1 MPRILDACCGSK
13 MFWFDTSRHDT
24 VYMDNRELDTK
35 LCDGRRLVIEPD
47 VVADFRDMPFPDETF
62 ALVVFDPPHLKRCGP
77 RSWQAKKYGK
87 LDKNT
92 WHEDLSAGFR
102 ECWRILKPC
111 GTLIFKWSETQISIK
126 EVLACFSQRP
136 IFGHTT
142 TANLRTH
149 WMTFF
154 KDGEP

>member
-62 ALVVFDPPHLKRCGP
+62 ALVVFDPPHLIRAG
-77 RSWQAKKYGK
+77 RTSWLALKYGV
-87 LDKNT
+87 LGND
-92 WHEDLSAGFR
+92 WREDLRKGFA
-102 ECWRILKPC
+102 ECFRVLKPD
-111 GTLIFKWSETQISIK
+111 GILVFKWNECQVK
-126 EVLACFSQRP
+126 LRDVLRLTEEQPLIGDRR
-136 IFGHTT
+136 GK
-142 TANLRTH
+142 TH
-149 WMTFF
+149 WMIFI
-154 KDGEP
+154 KGGAEDERD

>member
-62 ALVVFDPPHLKRCGP
+62 TLVVFDPPHLIRAG
-77 RSWQAKKYGK
+77 RTSWLALKYGV
-87 LDKNT
+87 LGND
-92 WHEDLSAGFR
+92 WREDLRKGFA
-102 ECWRILKPC
+102 ECFRVLKPD
-111 GTLIFKWSETQISIK
+111 GILVFKWNECQVK
-126 EVLACFSQRP
+126 VKDVLRLTEEQPLIGDRR
-136 IFGHTT
+136 GK
-142 TANLRTH
+142 TH
-149 WMTFF
+149 WIIFI
-154 KDGEP
+154 KGGAEDERD

>member
-62 ALVVFDPPHLKRCGP
+62 TLVVFDPPHLIRAG
-77 RSWQAKKYGK
+77 RTSWLALKYGV
-87 LDKNT
+87 LGND
-92 WHEDLSAGFR
+92 WREDLRKGFA
-102 ECWRILKPC
+102 ECFRVLKTDGILV
-111 GTLIFKWSETQISIK
+111 FKWNECQVK
-126 EVLACFSQRP
+126 LKDVLRLTEEQPLIGDRR
-136 IFGHTT
+136 GK
-142 TANLRTH
+142 TH
-149 WMTFF
+149 WMIFI
-154 KDGEP
+154 KGGAEE

>member
-62 ALVVFDPPHLKRCGP
+62 ALVVFDPPHLIRAG
-77 RSWQAKKYGK
+77 RTSWLALKYGV
-87 LDKNT
+87 LGND
-92 WHEDLSAGFR
+92 WRDDLRKGFA
-102 ECWRILKPC
+102 ECFRVLKTD
-111 GTLIFKWSETQISIK
+111 GVLVFKWNECQVK
-126 EVLACFSQRP
+126 LRDVLRLTEEQPLIGDRR
-136 IFGHTT
+136 GK
-142 TANLRTH
+142 TH
-149 WMTFF
+149 WMIFI
-154 KDGEP
+154 KGGAEDERD